1 MKSLTSHRAR
11 VSLTGA
17 LSAALLL
24 AGCGSAKNAPAPA
37 ESDPAV
43 TGALG
48 DQIMVDPEM
57 SGDKGAAVAAN
68 DGKIELPPQQRSP
81 EAIQAARDEAM
92 VQAGG
97 NLKSAP
103 AAQTGT
109 ASSLVES
116 AATAA
121 QVAQEA
127 KASSADCTK
136 KAQYS
141 ATWAGKLPKE
151 LPVYPRG
158 AVQEAAGTDADG
170 CHLRV
175 VNFVS
180 PVTPK
185 DVIDFYY
192 TKATG
197 SGYGAEYRMDGS
209 DHVLGGRKGGQAYVV
224 YARKLGNGLTE
235 VDLIASGS

>member
-1 MKSLTSHRAR
+1 MSPISNRAR
-11 VSLTGA
+11 LCVVTA
-17 LSAALLL
+17 LSGAFLL
-24 AGCGSAKNAPAPA
+24 AGCGGPKDAPAPA

-48 DQIMVDPEM
+48 DEIMVDPNM
-57 SGDKGAAVAAN
+57 SGNDGAAVAAN
-68 DGKIELPPQQRSP
+68 GGQIELPPQQRSP
-81 EAIQAARDEAM
+81 EAIDAAREEAM

-97 NLKSAP
+97 SLKSAP
-103 AAQTGT
+103 APQVGK
-109 ASSLVES
+109 ASALVES

-127 KASSADCTK
+127 KAASADCTK

-141 ATWAGKLPKE
+141 ATWAAKLPKD

-175 VNFVS
+175 VNYVS

-185 DVIDFYY
+185 DVIDFYF

-197 SGYGAEYRMDGS
+197 AGYGAEYRMDGS
-209 DHVLGGRKGGQAYVV
+209 DHVIGGRKGGQAYVV

-235 VDLIASGS
+235 VDLVASGS